1 MDDYEL
7 LPHEEL
13 ENLRQEIDRLKNTP
27 FPNTKQSKSLLESM
41 ETLSLSINKLIKIF
55 EGAQEDLIRE
65 YSESSPTKILK
76 EISAQNAK
84 IAEGIVAVANM
95 VRSPDIQTTV
105 SPPDSSMSTPPSP
118 PPMTPSTSSEP
129 ITPSTSSVPMSP
141 SSTMMSTP
149 PSPQSLPSLNIDPT
163 TSVLPDL
170 EEDIPSPT
178 ADNKK
183 STRKGL
189 FSAFKK

>member
-13 ENLRQEIDRLKNTP
+13 ENLRQEISKLKNTP

-55 EGAQEDLIRE
+55 EGAQEDLIKE

-95 VRSPDIQTTV
+95 VRSPVDTPI
-105 SPPDSSMSTPPSP
+105 SPPESSMSTPPSP
-118 PPMTPSTSSEP
+118 PL
-129 ITPSTSSVPMSP
+129 ITPSQSSVPMGP
-141 SSTMMSTP
+141 SSSFMSTP
-149 PSPQSLPSLNIDPT
+149 PSPQPLPSMNIDPT
-163 TSVLPDL
+163 TRVLPDL